1 MEISKETILELVE
14 SYSKE
19 ELAKDKFLAGISKVP
34 VSGKVIDSQ
43 DINYLVDSCL
53 DMWFTSGHYTDKFEK
68 AISKFLGVRHTL
80 FVNSGSSANL
90 LAG

>member
-14 SYSKE
+14 SYSEE
-19 ELAKDKFLAGISKVP
+19 ELAKNKFLAGISKVP

-68 AISKFLGVRHTL
+68 SISKFLGVRHTL

-90 LAG
+90 LAI